1 MKKCMNLL
9 LTLFLALVPVLALL
23 MGCAADVKETQ
34 PDQMPDM
41 KELAEFSD
49 THTKQ
54 EYEDELQRIKGIIDA
69 ASYEEICGGY
79 KESLKKWEEGQ
90 TELKIDHTDI
100 AFSRDELLMN
110 EQANERLYNNF
121 FVDVDI
127 YLAEG
132 EELLINDDMDK
143 LCSQVREALSET
155 PFGRF
160 TMNTLTVSCHG
171 SLAGIKGMTDQ
182 RTVSISITDLK
193 FQPVMA
199 DEEYEMQTQVYEY
212 LQEFNREIFSDTRYG
227 AFNVTL
233 KRFGIEPDT
242 KSLYMEIPIYSAPFD
257 MEEDAFKESLKV
269 RADELY
275 RCVTGEDRFA
285 EYLKEQGVTAVT
297 IALYTPWDREAEKS
311 YNIYKYEL

>member
-9 LTLFLALVPVLALL
+9 LTLFLALVLL
-23 MGCAADVKETQ
+23 MGCAADVKENQ

-49 THTKQ
+49 THTKP
-54 EYEDELQRIKGIIDA
+54 EYEDELQRIKDVIDA
-69 ASYEEICGGY
+69 ASYEEICEVY
-79 KESLKKWEEGQ
+79 EESLKKWEEEQ
-90 TELKIDHTDI
+90 TELKIDHMDI

-132 EELLINDDMDK
+132 EELLNNDDMDK
-143 LCSQVREALSET
+143 LCSQVSEALSET

-182 RTVSISITDLK
+182 RTVSISIPDLK
-193 FQPVMA
+193 FQRVMA
-199 DEEYEMQTQVYEY
+199 DEEYEMQTQIYEY
-212 LQEFNREIFSDTRYG
+212 LQKFNQEIFSDARYG

-233 KRFGIEPDT
+233 KCFGIEPET

-257 MEEDAFKESLKV
+257 MEEDVFKESLKA

-275 RCVTGEDRFA
+275 RCVTGEDGFA